1 MEAIT
6 SHSSCEEVR
15 EALLKS
21 GFSETTADLFYEN
34 EVDGMS
40 ILNIK
45 DQDLFLMLPNKIG
58 LVRKLIVMIDE
69 RKAQVAALP
78 SSSVVKLESPSS
90 SSLSENELEQEQV
103 PEQGH
108 VQEHERHDTA
118 VPNYS
123 DRIKTLLENGRIIE
137 DFDKFI
143 EETAYYVLSHGDITS
158 RRRYAEFG
166 RHMYEQFP
174 CIGFSGQQPWSFFCK
189 KLSQKIRNLRWKRK
203 KGLNGYPDF
212 TSKIT
217 RTELHSTVR
226 EIHMTLKQ
234 CTKLIADELRKPNV
248 QQNRTLLKHLQKIS
262 YKDRRQDIAQAEEGA
277 VQDILKKYPLLS
289 DMEYIHLEFQMLIK
303 VGDPAASWT
312 ALLVNLEKA
321 MSMERNNEEGSYV
334 EYEEV
339 HALQLIVQ
347 LQSKLKTRS
356 KGKKLPP
363 AISVTDAP
371 TVQLSGDSNNP
382 PRLLVIHHQDPA
394 RPLSG
399 FVITDRIYIC
409 KENTLLGILY
419 DLLGCYYAWNLSFP
433 VQYQVLGF
441 LQSYLLKDGRK
452 PFFKSSAYIKFQKT
466 FESVCDESSEEYVLT
481 KVG

>member
-21 GFSETTADLFYEN
+21 GFSETTADLFYDN

-69 RKAQVAALP
+69 HKAQLAALP
-78 SSSVVKLESPSS
+78 SPSVVKLESPA
-90 SSLSENELEQEQV
+90 SSLSENELEQEQ
-103 PEQGH
+103 EQMQAH
-108 VQEHERHDTA
+108 TQEHEHNDTA

-174 CIGFSGQQPWSFFCK
+174 CLGFSGQQPWSFFCK

-203 KGLNGYPDF
+203 KGLNSYPDF
-212 TSKIT
+212 ISKKTS
-217 RTELHSTVR
+217 TELHSTVR
-226 EIHMTLKQ
+226 DIHMTLKQ
-234 CTKLIADELRKPNV
+234 CTKLIADELRKPHM

-262 YKDRRQDIAQAEEGA
+262 YKDRRLDIARSEEGA
-277 VQDILKKYPLLS
+277 VQDILKKYPLLN
-289 DMEYIHLEFQMLIK
+289 DMEYIQLEFKMLVK
-303 VGDPAASWT
+303 LGDTEASWT
-312 ALLVNLEKA
+312 TLLVNLEKA
-321 MSMERNNEEGSYV
+321 MSVERNNEVGWLRNYLTLHWKASIY
-334 EYEEV
+334 
-339 HALQLIVQ
+339 L
-347 LQSKLKTRS
+347 ST
-356 KGKKLPP
+356 
-363 AISVTDAP
+363 SV
-371 TVQLSGDSNNP
+371 
-382 PRLLVIHHQDPA
+382 
-394 RPLSG
+394 
-399 FVITDRIYIC
+399 
-409 KENTLLGILY
+409 
-419 DLLGCYYAWNLSFP
+419 
-433 VQYQVLGF
+433 
-441 LQSYLLKDGRK
+441 
-452 PFFKSSAYIKFQKT
+452 
-466 FESVCDESSEEYVLT
+466 
-481 KVG
+481 